1 MPEITYREA
10 LNQALSE
17 EMERDDSV
25 FLMGEEVAEYDGAY
39 KVSKGLLDKFDELR
53 VVDTPISEL
62 GFAGLGVG
70 AAMVGLRPVIEF
82 MTFNFS
88 ILALDQVLHSAAK
101 MLYMSGGQI
110 NIPMVFRGPTGAA
123 LQLGAQ
129 HSQAVET
136 WYVHAPGIKVVTPAT
151 PADAK
156 GLLKAAIRDDDP
168 VVVMEG
174 ELLYNLRGEVPD
186 GEHIVPLGLADLKRQ
201 GDDVSIITHGKM
213 VHLALQAATRLER
226 DGIQA
231 DVLDLRSLRP
241 LDVDAILASVRK
253 TNRVIYLEEGWP
265 YAGIGAQIAAT
276 IQEEA
281 FDHLDA
287 PVLRVT
293 QADVPMPY
301 AKEPGTAG
309 KTQCPAGGGCLPA
322 GPLPEITRWQPRFIW
337 KRSPRPWRR
346 GSSFGGSRQRATR
359 SRMGISSQRSKRTR
373 RPWSWWPGARGF
385 SERFSLRRAP
395 LHRWVR

>member
-1 MPEITYREA
+1 MAEITYREA
-10 LNQALSE
+10 LNQALAE

-39 KVSKGLLDKFDELR
+39 KVSKGLLDRFGDLR
-53 VVDTPISEL
+53 VVDSPISEL

-123 LQLGAQ
+123 LQLSAQ
-129 HSQAVET
+129 HSQACET

-156 GLLKAAIRDDDP
+156 GLLKASIRDNDP
-168 VVVMEG
+168 VAFMEG
-174 ELLYNLRGEVPD
+174 ELLYNVRGEVPD
-186 GEHIVPLGLADLKRQ
+186 GEHIVPLGVADLKRE
-201 GDDVSIITHGKM
+201 GRDVSIITHGKM
-213 VHLALQAATRLER
+213 VHLALQAATKLSR
-226 DGIQA
+226 DGVEA
-231 DVLDLRSLRP
+231 EVLDLRSLRP
-241 LDVDAILASVRK
+241 LDVNAILATVKK
-253 TNRVIYLEEGWP
+253 TNRVVYLEEGWP
-265 YAGIGAQIAAT
+265 YAGVGAQIASM

-281 FDHLDA
+281 FDDLDA
-287 PVLRVT
+287 PILRVT

-301 AKEPGTAG
+301 AKNLEVHAKPSA
-309 KTQCPAGGGCLPA
+309 
-322 GPLPEITRWQPRFIW
+322 
-337 KRSPRPWRR
+337 
-346 GSSFGGSRQRATR
+346 QRVIDACNKVLYR
-359 SRMGISSQRSKRTR
+359 
-373 RPWSWWPGARGF
+373 
-385 SERFSLRRAP
+385 
-395 LHRWVR
+395 

>member
-10 LNQALSE
+10 LNQALAE

-25 FLMGEEVAEYDGAY
+25 FLMGEEVGEYDGAY
-39 KVSKGLLDKFDELR
+39 KVSKGLLDRFGDLR
-53 VVDTPISEL
+53 VVDSPISEL

-70 AAMVGLRPVIEF
+70 AAMVGLRPIIEF

-123 LQLGAQ
+123 LQLAGQ
-129 HSQAVET
+129 HSQAAET
-136 WYVHAPGIKVVTPAT
+136 WYVHAPGIKLVTPAT

-156 GLLKAAIRDDDP
+156 GLLKAAIRDNDP
-168 VVVMEG
+168 VVFMEG
-174 ELLYNLRGEVPD
+174 ELLYNLRGEVPE
-186 GEHIVPLGLADLKRQ
+186 GEHLVPLGLADQKRE
-201 GDDVSIITHGKM
+201 GDDLSIITHGKM

-226 DGIQA
+226 DGIEA
-231 DVLDLRSLRP
+231 DVVDLRSLRP
-241 LDVDAILASVRK
+241 LDVEAILASVRK
-253 TNRVIYLEEGWP
+253 TNRAVYLEEGWP

-281 FDHLDA
+281 FDDLDA

-301 AKEPGTAG
+301 AKNLEQIAKPNVQRVVDA
-309 KTQCPAGGGCLPA
+309 C
-322 GPLPEITRWQPRFIW
+322 
-337 KRSPRPWRR
+337 RR
-346 GSSFGGSRQRATR
+346 VLYRN
-359 SRMGISSQRSKRTR
+359 
-373 RPWSWWPGARGF
+373 
-385 SERFSLRRAP
+385 
-395 LHRWVR
+395 

>member
-10 LNQALSE
+10 LNQALAE

-39 KVSKGLLDKFDELR
+39 KVSKGLLEKFGDRR
-53 VVDTPISEL
+53 VVDSPISEL

-88 ILALDQVLHSAAK
+88 ILALDQVINSAAK

-110 NIPMVFRGPTGAA
+110 PVPIVFRGPTGAA
-123 LQLGAQ
+123 LQLSAQ
-129 HSQAVET
+129 HSQACET
-136 WYVHAPGIKVVTPAT
+136 WYVHAPGIKLVTPGT

-156 GLLKAAIRDDDP
+156 GLLKAAIRDPDP
-168 VVVMEG
+168 VAFMEG
-174 ELLYNLRGEVPD
+174 ELLYNIKGEVPD
-186 GEHIVPLGLADLKRQ
+186 PEDGDFVIPLGKAEVKQ
-201 GDDVSIITHGKM
+201 EGEDVSIITHGKM
-213 VHLALQAATRLER
+213 VNLAMQVARKLEKEEVAAE
-226 DGIQA
+226 
-231 DVLDLRSLRP
+231 VVDLRSLRP
-241 LDVDAILASVRK
+241 LDVDTVLESVRK
-253 TNRVIYLEEGWP
+253 TNRAVYLEEGWP
-265 YAGIGAQIAAT
+265 YVGIGAQIAAT

-301 AKEPGTAG
+301 AKNLEQIAKPSVDRVIEA
-309 KTQCPAGGGCLPA
+309 C
-322 GPLPEITRWQPRFIW
+322 
-337 KRSPRPWRR
+337 KRV
-346 GSSFGGSRQRATR
+346 
-359 SRMGISSQRSKRTR
+359 
-373 RPWSWWPGARGF
+373 
-385 SERFSLRRAP
+385 LY
-395 LHRWVR
+395 LD

>member
-70 AAMVGLRPVIEF
+70 AAMVGLRPIIEF

-129 HSQAVET
+129 HSQAAET

-156 GLLKAAIRDDDP
+156 GLMKAAIRDDDP

-174 ELLYNLRGEVPD
+174 ELLYNLRGEVPE

-213 VHLALQAATRLER
+213 VHMALQAATQLER

-241 LDVDAILASVRK
+241 LDVEAILASVRK
-253 TNRVIYLEEGWP
+253 TNRAIYLEEGWP
-265 YAGIGAQIAAT
+265 YAGIGAQIAAM

-301 AKEPGTAG
+301 AKNLEQLAKPNVQRVVDA
-309 KTQCPAGGGCLPA
+309 C
-322 GPLPEITRWQPRFIW
+322 
-337 KRSPRPWRR
+337 RR
-346 GSSFGGSRQRATR
+346 VLYR
-359 SRMGISSQRSKRTR
+359 K
-373 RPWSWWPGARGF
+373 
-385 SERFSLRRAP
+385 
-395 LHRWVR
+395 